1 MTESRKDLR
10 NVSYQ
15 KEAIHMNLGQNNYRK
30 NFYISDRIRQCIC
43 VILSICTA
51 AILTGVLVERRME
64 IVDAKMSE
72 TQETLA
78 KEVFRF
84 HVLAN
89 SDSEE
94 DQAVKLK
101 VRDAVID
108 YMRESMD
115 SELQEEPD
123 AVQTKAWAKRHL
135 GELKQVADQVVRD
148 EGYAYSSEAE
158 VAVCYFPDKL
168 YGDIF
173 FPQGDYEALRIR
185 LGAARGQNWW
195 CVLYPNLCFT
205 GSTCA
210 VVTDEGKEDL
220 KSALTAEEYE
230 MVTAAADFKIKWFFF
245 GDDED

>member
-1 MTESRKDLR
+1 
-10 NVSYQ
+10 
-15 KEAIHMNLGQNNYRK
+15 MNLGQNNYRK
-30 NFYISDRIRQCIC
+30 NFYISDRIRRCIC

-173 FPQGDYEALRIR
+173 FPQGDYEALRREDRTGGASCIR
-185 LGAARGQNWW
+185 T
-195 CVLYPNLCFT
+195 CVLQVPR
-205 GSTCA
+205 A
-210 VVTDEGKEDL
+210 P
-220 KSALTAEEYE
+220 
-230 MVTAAADFKIKWFFF
+230 
-245 GDDED
+245 

>member
-1 MTESRKDLR
+1 
-10 NVSYQ
+10 
-15 KEAIHMNLGQNNYRK
+15 MNLGQNNYRK

-108 YMRESMD
+108 YMRASMD

>member
-1 MTESRKDLR
+1 
-10 NVSYQ
+10 
-15 KEAIHMNLGQNNYRK
+15 MNPGRNNYKK
-30 NFYISDRIRQCIC
+30 NFYISDGLRQCIC

-64 IVDAKMSE
+64 KVEARMSG
-72 TQETLA
+72 TQESLA

-94 DQAVKLK
+94 DQAVKIK

-108 YMRESMD
+108 FMRESMD
-115 SELQEEPD
+115 AELQGEPD
-123 AVQTKAWAKRHL
+123 AARTREWAKRHL
-135 GELKQVADQVVRD
+135 EEIRQVAEQTVRD
-148 EGYAYSSEAE
+148 EGYGYSCEAE
-158 VAVCYFPDKL
+158 VRVCYFPDKM

-173 FPQGDYEALRIR
+173 FPQGEYEALRIR
-185 LGAARGQNWW
+185 LGAARGHNWW

-205 GSTCA
+205 SSTCA
-210 VVTDEGKEDL
+210 VVTDEGREELKE
-220 KSALTAEEYE
+220 ALTAEEYE
-230 MVTAAADFKIKWFFF
+230 MVTAAADFRIKWFFF

>member
-1 MTESRKDLR
+1 
-10 NVSYQ
+10 
-15 KEAIHMNLGQNNYRK
+15 MNLGQNNYRK

-230 MVTAAADFKIKWFFF
+230 MITCTSDFKIKWFFF